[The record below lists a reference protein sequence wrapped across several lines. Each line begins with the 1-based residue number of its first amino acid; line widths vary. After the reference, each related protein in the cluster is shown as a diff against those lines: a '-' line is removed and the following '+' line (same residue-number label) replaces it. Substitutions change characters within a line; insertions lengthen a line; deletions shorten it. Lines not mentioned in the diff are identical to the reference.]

1 MTLTIRVIFFVY
13 CQTKNKIFTAVFQS
27 FFFHFGLSQMDV
39 DLIIVIALEE
49 LVGVF
54 TSLIK
59 MSSRSVDVVVEEDD
73 AKHNNKVV
81 NHRSGTPTHLEV
93 SKINQVNKVNEGA
106 ISESATSL
114 CASLRSAND
123 ASKRELGSDNEL
135 IPPAK
140 SIARIYEDEFKRK
153 RKEYRHF
160 VIQRFKQGIEK
171 RLPNIIV
178 DEKME
183 FSWQKQELEAVF
195 LKHEQ
200 GYELTYDRNNT
211 AYGDSKVTVTVS
223 IPGAADMISKYDK

>member
-1 MTLTIRVIFFVY
+1 
-13 CQTKNKIFTAVFQS
+13 
-27 FFFHFGLSQMDV
+27 MDV
-39 DLIIVIALEE
+39 DLILVIALEE

-59 MSSRSVDVVVEEDD
+59 MSLRTVDVVVEEDD

-93 SKINQVNKVNEGA
+93 SKINHISDVNKG
-106 ISESATSL
+106 
-114 CASLRSAND
+114 D
-123 ASKRELGSDNEL
+123 SDTEL

-140 SIARIYEDEFKRK
+140 SIARIYEEELKRK